1 VSFILQILLQWPY
14 RGFFFFVLLW
24 GSEDLHTE
32 FYLGRLKERNQL
44 EDLDIDGTTS
54 LNEVINMKGWR
65 GPAYD
70 MDMCWAVVNMVM
82 NIRGPM
88 E

>member
-1 VSFILQILLQWPY
+1 
-14 RGFFFFVLLW
+14 
-24 GSEDLHTE
+24 
-32 FYLGRLKERNQL
+32 LGRLKERNQL